1 MLNGCLCRLI
11 ELRRM
16 PSPLGRHWDAAKIQ
30 PEINIELKALISFLG
45 FLLEVNKL
53 LSSEAL
59 KQPLLCFDP
68 DLFD

>member
-1 MLNGCLCRLI
+1 MLNGCLCWLI
-11 ELRRM
+11 KLRRM

-30 PEINIELKALISFLG
+30 PEINVELKALISFLG

-53 LSSEAL
+53 LSSEIL